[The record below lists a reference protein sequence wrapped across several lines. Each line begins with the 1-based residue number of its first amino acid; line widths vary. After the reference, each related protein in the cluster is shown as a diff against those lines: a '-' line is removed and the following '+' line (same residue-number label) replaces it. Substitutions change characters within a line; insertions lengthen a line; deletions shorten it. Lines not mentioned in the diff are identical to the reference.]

1 MIPMLDDW
9 VSYLTV
15 ERNLSENTVSA
26 YERDLSGY
34 LKFVNATTP
43 LNLEKLSPSDV
54 TGYLKNL
61 HDKKIS
67 ARSLRRKLSSIRMF
81 YRYLVQHGHCKKDP
95 TENIEIPAIGRTLP
109 RVLSGRHI
117 EELLSQPDAGS
128 REGARDLTMMALLY
142 ATGMRV
148 SELVKIKVADV
159 NLTAGFILTMG
170 KGSKER
176 LIPIGETAIGR
187 LTDYLKNVRAKF
199 LKKNNPPEMFLTRL
213 GKAMTRQMFWQII
226 GRYAK
231 SAGISQKISPHMLR
245 HSFATHMLEGGADL
259 RSVQAM
265 LGHESLATTQI
276 YTHVQ
281 DKERLARVHRE
292 SHPRGR

>member
-9 VSYLTV
+9 VGYLTV
-15 ERNLSENTVSA
+15 ERNLSENTVMA
-26 YERDLSGY
+26 YERDVSDY
-34 LKFVNATTP
+34 LKFVKAVSP
-43 LNLEKLSPSDV
+43 HDLEKLGPGGV
-54 TGYLKNL
+54 TGQMKNL

-67 ARSLRRKLSSIRMF
+67 SRSLRRKLSSIRMF
-81 YRYLVQHGHCKKDP
+81 YRYLVQRGICKKDP
-95 TENIEIPAIGRTLP
+95 TENIAIPAIGRPLP
-109 RVLSGRHI
+109 KVLSGRHVT
-117 EELLSQPDAGS
+117 ELLSQADCNS
-128 REGARDLTMMALLY
+128 REGARDSAMMALIY

-159 NLTAGFILTMG
+159 NLTAGFVLTMG

-176 LIPIGETAIGR
+176 LIPIGETAIEQVTR
-187 LTDYLKNVRAKF
+187 YLKNVRSEF
-199 LKKNNPPEMFLTRL
+199 LKKNDPPEMFLTRL

-226 GRYAK
+226 RRYAR
-231 SAGISQKISPHMLR
+231 SAGITQKISPHMLR
-245 HSFATHMLEGGADL
+245 HSFATHLLEGGADL

>member
-9 VSYLTV
+9 VGYLMV

-26 YERDLSGY
+26 YERDVGGY
-34 LKFVNATTP
+34 LKFLKAESP
-43 LNLEKLSPSDV
+43 GDLEMPRPAGV
-54 TGYLKNL
+54 TGYMKNM
-61 HDKKIS
+61 HDNNIS
-67 ARSLRRKLSSIRMF
+67 ARSLRRKLSAIRMF
-81 YRYLVQHGHCKKDP
+81 YRYLVQHGTCKKDP
-95 TENIEIPAIGRTLP
+95 TENIEIPAIGRPLP
-109 RVLSGRHI
+109 KVLSGRDVT
-117 EELLSQPDAGS
+117 ELLSRPDTNS
-128 REGARDLTMMALLY
+128 REGARDSAMMALLY

-159 NLTAGFILTMG
+159 NLTAGFVLTMG

-176 LIPIGETAIGR
+176 LIPIGETAIER
-187 LTDYLKNVRAKF
+187 VTDYLKNVRSRF
-199 LKKNNPPEMFLTRL
+199 LKKIDPPEMFLTRL
-213 GKAMTRQMFWQII
+213 GKGMTRQMFWQII
-226 GRYAK
+226 RRYAG
-231 SAGISQKISPHMLR
+231 SAGITQKISPHMLR
-245 HSFATHMLEGGADL
+245 HSFATHLLEGGADL

-281 DKERLARVHRE
+281 DAERLASVHRE

>member
-9 VSYLTV
+9 VGYLTV

-26 YERDLSGY
+26 YERDAAGF
-34 LKFVNATTP
+34 LKFVKADTP
-43 LNLEKLSPSDV
+43 GDLETVGPASVSGYMKNMRDKNISP
-54 TGYLKNL
+54 
-61 HDKKIS
+61 
-67 ARSLRRKLSSIRMF
+67 RSLRRKLSAIRMF
-81 YRYLVQHGHCKKDP
+81 YRYLVQHGICKKDP
-95 TENIEIPAIGRTLP
+95 TENIEIPVIARPLP
-109 RVLSGRHI
+109 KVLSSRRVT
-117 EELLSQPDAGS
+117 ELLSQPDAGS
-128 REGARDLTMMALLY
+128 REGARDSAMMALLY

-159 NLTAGFILTMG
+159 NLTAGFVLAMG

-176 LIPIGETAIGR
+176 LIPVGETAVE
-187 LTDYLKNVRAKF
+187 LVADYLKNVRARF
-199 LKKNNPPEMFLTRL
+199 LKKIDPPEMFLTRL

-226 GRYAK
+226 RRYAG
-231 SAGISQKISPHMLR
+231 SAGITQKISPHILR
-245 HSFATHMLEGGADL
+245 HSFATHLLEGGADL

-281 DKERLARVHRE
+281 DAERLARVHRE
-292 SHPRGR
+292 SHPRGG